1 MTKITI
7 FKKEGKIYAYKIKGH
22 SGFAEEGKDIVC
34 SAISTA
40 GQMTLLGL
48 CEVLNVKV
56 QSDIQDGYMQV
67 EVLEN
72 HTDIAA
78 DFGKAFGR
86 RLGEVLAVD
95 DDLSFGGAFKHVDA
109 PNEGAFSRT

>member
-72 HTDIAA
+72 FENERVQVLMETFEKTINNFA
-78 DFGKAFGR
+78 KQYVKYVKM
-86 RLGEVLAVD
+86 EVRKNVY
-95 DDLSFGGAFKHVDA
+95 
-109 PNEGAFSRT
+109 

>member
-7 FKKEGKIYAYKIKGH
+7 FKKEGKIWSYQIKGH

-48 CEVLNVKV
+48 REVLSVKIE
-56 QSDIQDGYMQV
+56 SDVQDGYMQV
-67 EVLEN
+67 KVLDNFEDQSVQVLMNTFEKTIEHFAKEYAKYVKMEVRKN
-72 HTDIAA
+72 
-78 DFGKAFGR
+78 
-86 RLGEVLAVD
+86 VY
-95 DDLSFGGAFKHVDA
+95 
-109 PNEGAFSRT
+109 